1 MTWASRNNEN
11 IRMIIRKIEDLD
23 KLFSDQKQKFNIF
36 LSNEG
41 DLKLIDSL
49 LKSSD
54 NHLNELF
61 IYFNKNK
68 KLISL
73 DFSNNYEIFK
83 RCFSKNKLNKAV
95 EGIANEFE
103 YLKSRLVT
111 IERVKLMLVLIFKS
125 FP

>member
-1 MTWASRNNEN
+1 
-11 IRMIIRKIEDLD
+11 MILILD

-73 DFSNNYEIFK
+73 DFSNNNEIFNY
-83 RCFSKNKLNKAV
+83 SYLDQLNDAKK
-95 EGIANEFE
+95 IDYSIDF
-103 YLKSRLVT
+103 L
-111 IERVKLMLVLIFKS
+111 
-125 FP
+125 